1 MDPVVAR
8 SSSVCTQRTDYSC
21 GRQEGFAK
29 QYRHD
34 RKTSFTWHET
44 GHNSTGHGTRR
55 NRWQR
60 FSFFSWESYLAKKK
74 KNQILACFNRQK
86 YFAQAH
92 QKQALAKEI
101 KAAKFVEICH
111 ENHHELIELINDGM
125 LVVLSKGGK
134 RLKKDKCNLV

>member
-1 MDPVVAR
+1 LPEVRRYAPSVPIILVGAKKDLRNNTDMIERLASRGMKPVT
-8 SSSVCTQRTDYSC
+8 TQQGMVRVVID
-21 GRQEGFAK
+21 GKDFLFFLG
-29 QYRHD
+29 
-34 RKTSFTWHET
+34 
-44 GHNSTGHGTRR
+44 
-55 NRWQR
+55 NRIWR
-60 FSFFSWESYLAKKK
+60 KKK
-74 KNQILACFNRQK
+74 KNLILACFNRQK